1 MTSIIIIW
9 GAFGMK
15 LLLVVA
21 VGAMIQ
27 YLKDREK
34 YKKIKNGEWSK
45 VVNIGSTKT
54 PEPAIVKTPD
64 ISEPITSF
72 IKCFKENPKRFK
84 VTRVSYGGD
93 IGFMTLTDF
102 EKKKSWDF
110 TIGSAFHG
118 VERLYL
124 PKDCGWITEKEKE
137 AILFHLRHYF
147 AVERRERL
155 HAIQRQRL
163 TRIYKERTSV

>member
-9 GAFGMK
+9 GAFGMT

-84 VTRVSYGGD
+84 VVNGNYLRDTATNVTYVFRIVTEYRGGKLLPRLHNTD
-93 IGFMTLTDF
+93 KRLQWLTND
-102 EKKKSWDF
+102 EGD
-110 TIGSAFHG
+110 AL
-118 VERLYL
+118 VAAMY
-124 PKDCGWITEKEKE
+124 P
-137 AILFHLRHYF
+137 YF
-147 AVERRERL
+147 ATERRDRL

-163 TRIYKERTSV
+163 TRVYKEKERPQCT